1 MKKTASVDEY
11 IEQTPAEVQPRLR
24 QLRAAIL
31 EAVPDATE
39 KISYLMP
46 FYEFHGKL
54 VYFNLAKCHISL
66 FIPTPIVDEHR
77 EDLAGYHA
85 VQATIHLPLNQE
97 LPIALIQ
104 KLVKARAA
112 TNLEAAEPRS
122 DGMMAN

>member
-1 MKKTASVDEY
+1 MIIVSSVDDY
-11 IEQTPAEVQPRLR
+11 IAGTPADIQPKLR
-24 QLRAAIL
+24 EIRRAIVD
-31 EAVPDATE
+31 AVPEATE
-39 KISYLMP
+39 KISYRMP

-54 VYFNLAKCHISL
+54 VYFNLAKRHISL

-97 LPIALIQ
+97 LPIPLIQ

-112 TNLEAAEPRS
+112 KNVE
-122 DGMMAN
+122 MARFTPA

>member
-1 MKKTASVDEY
+1 MTRVESVDEY
-11 IEQTPAEVQPRLR
+11 IEQAPAEIQPKLR
-24 QLRAAIL
+24 QLRQAIL
-31 EAVPDATE
+31 EAVPEATE

-54 VYFNLAKCHISL
+54 VYFNLAKRHISL
-66 FIPTPIVDEHR
+66 FVPTPIVDEHR

-97 LPIALIQ
+97 LPVALIQ

-112 TNLEAAEPRS
+112 KNLETAGVTET
-122 DGMMAN
+122 